1 MTRQKPFVAYTYTP
15 EDKPAKRRRVVRFW
29 ILLLLI
35 VVFLVFAGS
44 FVLWN
49 LSAASNWKTL
59 VVDKTVPH
67 PDYRE
72 HQSLFWVLNHAKVVN
87 KGGKRRWRPG
97 KDYVGFYPEK
107 FTASDASFSSNLEVV
122 QTVGVNLLFLADTY
136 GVYVDDYKFPENYR
150 THLDY
155 SRKIF
160 GGLDLQEVEIIED
173 FVLSGGSLVA
183 EFNTF
188 YQPTPESAQERM
200 ESLLGLKSSGWMGR
214 HFTDLS
220 NRGDVPSWA
229 LRHWKTHYGEEW
241 NHTGP
246 GYIIAHQN
254 TQLLVLEEGKD
265 VESDGLRIRTALPND
280 PMMKGVSSSSPYCFW
295 FDIVSPASGTE
306 VLANYGFRLTAR
318 GKEKMREL
326 AIPETFPAVLR
337 ASRSPLLLYFAGD
350 FSDNSIYHGPYFF
363 YGWSKLRHLLCCVG
377 KNQSQNRFF
386 WDFYVP
392 LLKNVFKR
400 AL

>member
-15 EDKPAKRRRVVRFW
+15 EDKPAKRRKVIRFW
-29 ILLLLI
+29 ILLLLALI
-35 VVFLVFAGS
+35 FLLLICSFAM
-44 FVLWN
+44 WQ
-49 LSAASNWKTL
+49 LSPGPSWRIL
-59 VVDKTVPH
+59 VIDKTVPH

-72 HQSLFWVLNHAKVVN
+72 HQSLFWVLNHTKVVN
-87 KGGKRRWRPG
+87 KDGKRKWRLG

-107 FTASDASFSSNLEVV
+107 FTASDASFSSNLEDV

-136 GVYVDDYKFPENYR
+136 GVYVDDYRFPENHK

-160 GGLDLQEVEIIED
+160 GGLDLREVDIIED
-173 FVLSGGSLVA
+173 FALSGGSVVA

-188 YQPTPESAQERM
+188 YQPTPDDARERM
-200 ESLLGLKSSGWMGR
+200 ENLLGIHCTGWMGR
-214 HFTDLS
+214 YFADLS
-220 NRGDVPSWA
+220 NREDVPVWA
-229 LRHWKTHYGEEW
+229 YRHWKTHYGEEW
-241 NHTGP
+241 DFTGS

-254 TQLLVLEEGKD
+254 TQIVVLEEEKD
-265 VESDGLRIRTALPND
+265 VESNGLQIRTTLPND
-280 PMMKGVSSSSPYCFW
+280 PMMKGVSSSAPYCFW

-306 VLANYGFRLTAR
+306 VLAQYQFRLTAR

-337 ASRSPLLLYFAGD
+337 ASQSPLLLYFAGD
-350 FSDNSIYHGPYFF
+350 FSDNKIYYGPYFF
-363 YGWSKLRHLLCCVG
+363 YGWSKLRHLLCCIG